1 MATAGEPKKQEILPF
16 VYQYLKDI
24 CFDGATQLK
33 KKFKVVSLKLKME
46 INRVNQKSY
55 TIMIP
60 DTFHVYLPNKLHL
73 LLIRINIRNILVI
86 TCRT

>member
-33 KKFKVVSLKLKME
+33 KKFKVVSL
-46 INRVNQKSY
+46 
-55 TIMIP
+55 
-60 DTFHVYLPNKLHL
+60 
-73 LLIRINIRNILVI
+73 
-86 TCRT
+86 

>member
-33 KKFKVVSLKLKME
+33 KKFKVVSLKLKMVLFMSE
-46 INRVNQKSY
+46 KRSKVEVRNRLN
-55 TIMIP
+55 
-60 DTFHVYLPNKLHL
+60 HVVK
-73 LLIRINIRNILVI
+73 
-86 TCRT
+86 